1 MLAARAAP
9 WGTRGTHSRT
19 WQSVQDSRKAAQDW
33 MYAWPAVSCIV
44 LANPV
49 LPRSGSREVE
59 VRFSPQKP
67 PRSCQTREAPCWQTK
82 SFLPSPGASAFSPA
96 PAPEDLHTPT
106 HSLTGDTWAERLPI
120 SPRQG
125 HLVTNEFAGAVA
137 FGKCLPRDLTV
148 VSLTEETQPLGMS

>member
-9 WGTRGTHSRT
+9 RGTRGTHSST
-19 WQSVQDSRKAAQDW
+19 WQSVQDPCKASQDW
-33 MYAWPAVSCIV
+33 MYTWPAVSCIM

-49 LPRSGSREVE
+49 LPRSGSREAE

-67 PRSCQTREAPCWQTK
+67 PRSCQTRETPCLHTK
-82 SFLPSPGASAFSPA
+82 SFLISPRASAFSPA
-96 PAPEDLHTPT
+96 PSPEDLHTPT

-125 HLVTNEFAGAVA
+125 HLVTNEFVGAVA
-137 FGKCLPRDLTV
+137 IGKCLPRDLAV
-148 VSLTEETQPLGMS
+148 VSLAEETQPLGMS